1 MYVGAGSACVDP
13 YFVELTQ
20 LSLQRSLLRMHCFVL
35 PFFFKHVS
43 ISFDHDT
50 LLLAQL
56 R

>member
-1 MYVGAGSACVDP
+1 MSVGAGSTCVDP

-20 LSLQRSLLRMHCFVL
+20 LSLQRSLLRMHCIVL
-35 PFFFKHVS
+35 PFFFRCVS

-50 LLLAQL
+50 QLLAWL